1 MPLTRQRKKEAVQE
15 LEQLIDS
22 QKSMVFVNYRGLK
35 AQEIFGLR
43 QKLDEKQAKLKV
55 VKKTLANIAFKNKGI
70 DFKKSEYDDQFAI
83 VFGYEDEVAP
93 AKVLFE
99 NQKDL
104 KTLEMLGGYLDN
116 EYLNKEQ
123 ILVLAQLPTRNEL
136 IGKLMYLLNYPMSG
150 LVNVLSGNIKGL
162 VYAINAI
169 SKK

>member
-1 MPLTRQRKKEAVQE
+1 MPLTKQQKQEAVAD
-15 LEQLIDS
+15 LEKMIDG

-35 AQEIFGLR
+35 AQEVFNLR
-43 QKLDEKQAKLKV
+43 QKLDDNQSKFKV

-70 DFKKSEYDDQFAI
+70 EFKKDNYDDQFAI

-93 AKVLFE
+93 ARVLF
-99 NQKDL
+99 QSTKDL
-104 KTLEMLGGYLDN
+104 KTLEMLGGYLAKD
-116 EYLNKEQ
+116 YLDKDQ
-123 ILVLAQLPTRNEL
+123 IMVLAQLPSRQEL
-136 IGKLMYLLNYPMSG
+136 VGKLLYLLNYPMSG

>member
-35 AQEIFGLR
+35 AQEVFGLR
-43 QKLDEKQAKLKV
+43 QKLDEKQAKFKV

-70 DFKKSEYDDQFAI
+70 EFKKDQYDDQFAI
-83 VFGYEDEVAP
+83 VFGYEDEIAP
-93 AKVLFE
+93 ARILFE
-99 NQKDL
+99 SQKYL
-104 KTLEMLGGYLDN
+104 KTLEMLGGYLEKD
-116 EYLNKEQ
+116 YLDGNQ
-123 ILVLAQLPTRNEL
+123 VLALAQLPSRNEL
-136 IGKLMYLLNYPMSG
+136 IAKLMYLLNYPMSG

>member
-35 AQEIFGLR
+35 AQEVFGLR
-43 QKLDEKQAKLKV
+43 QKLDEKQAKFKV
-55 VKKTLANIAFKNKGI
+55 VKKTLAKIAFKNKGI
-70 DFKKSEYDDQFAI
+70 EFKKDQYDDQFAI

-99 NQKDL
+99 SQKDL
-104 KTLEMLGGYLDN
+104 KTLEMLGGYLQKD
-116 EYLNKEQ
+116 YLDKNQ
-123 ILVLAQLPTRNEL
+123 ILAFAQLPSRNEL